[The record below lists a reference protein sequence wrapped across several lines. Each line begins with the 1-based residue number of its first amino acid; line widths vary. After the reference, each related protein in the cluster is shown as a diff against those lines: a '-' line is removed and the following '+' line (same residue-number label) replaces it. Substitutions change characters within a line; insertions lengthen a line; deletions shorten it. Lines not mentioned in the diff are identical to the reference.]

1 MSFKREGFWVPES
14 SMIFSEQ
21 GVANCCEFNGP
32 AFSWLLESWQDA
44 RESAEAVNARRSSH
58 WAGADKGLGLA
69 ARPVNRR
76 LDSRRGGGRGGAAQ
90 PGPATGRTKSPR
102 RPWRSP
108 RFRRPRQL
116 LDRVSL

>member
-76 LDSRRGGGRGGAAQ
+76 LDSRRGGGEEGGCPARSRHGTDQ
-90 PGPATGRTKSPR
+90 KPATTLEKST
-102 RPWRSP
+102 
-108 RFRRPRQL
+108 
-116 LDRVSL
+116 V